1 MVQPA
6 GYLEGLTDSRRWEGF
21 LFRPGDIVISVP
33 SKCGTTWL
41 QMMCALL
48 IFGPELPG
56 PLTRLSPWLD
66 MRLRPVDEVRSVLAR
81 QQHRRFI
88 KTHTPLDGLP
98 QRDDVTYLVMG
109 RDPRDVAISMAHHRA
124 NLDGDLISRRLAAP
138 SDSSDRPSSGSPPM
152 SLHDQVMNWIE
163 DDRAT
168 QIALSTLKGVVWH
181 LGDAYRRRDQANIVV
196 FHYAELTDDLEGE
209 IRRLASRLGI
219 DAPTAPWRELARLA
233 RLDSMRV
240 DASMVVSD
248 EGIGLLREPDRFF
261 HAGRS
266 GQWTD
271 LLDSDD
277 LNRYETRLAEL
288 AEPELIAWLHQEG
301 R

>member
-1 MVQPA
+1 
-6 GYLEGLTDSRRWEGF
+6 LEGLTESRRWEGF
-21 LFRPGDIVISVP
+21 VFRPGDIVISVP

-56 PLTRLSPWLD
+56 SLTTLSPWLD
-66 MRLRPVDEVRSVLAR
+66 MRLRPLYEVRRVLAQ

-109 RDPRDVAISMAHHRA
+109 RDPRDVAVSMAHHRA
-124 NLDGDLISRRLAAP
+124 NLDGDLITRRLAAP
-138 SDSSDRPSSGSPPM
+138 SGGSDRPFGNSSPM

-163 DDRAT
+163 DDRPVEV
-168 QIALSTLKGVVWH
+168 ALSTLKGMVRH
-181 LGDAYRRRDQANIVV
+181 LADAHRRRDQANIVL
-196 FHYAELTDDLEGE
+196 FHYAELTDDLERE
-209 IRRLASRLGI
+209 MRRLATRLGI
-219 DAPTAPWRELARLA
+219 DTPPGPWRELARSA
-233 RLDSMRV
+233 RLDAMRA
-240 DASMVVSD
+240 DASNVVPD
-248 EGIGLLREPDRFF
+248 EGIGLLKDADRFF

-277 LNRYETRLAEL
+277 LERYGSRLTEL
-288 AEPELIAWLHQEG
+288 AEPELIAWLHQEA
-301 R
+301 